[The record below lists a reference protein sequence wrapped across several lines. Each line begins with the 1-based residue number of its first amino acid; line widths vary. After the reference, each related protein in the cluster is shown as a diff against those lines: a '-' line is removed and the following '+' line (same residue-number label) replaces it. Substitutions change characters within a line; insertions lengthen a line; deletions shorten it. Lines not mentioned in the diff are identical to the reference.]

1 LCEFVVKFSSNC
13 EWAVIVLEL
22 LIVRNCREMEQ
33 QQKSEL
39 SQLRENIAALQ
50 LERDQLEA
58 AVTQKVIKF
67 AVIKPD
73 CTMFTVSA

>member
-1 LCEFVVKFSSNC
+1 MCEFVVEFSSNC

-39 SQLRENIAALQ
+39 SRLRENIAALQ

-73 CTMFTVSA
+73 CTTFTVSA